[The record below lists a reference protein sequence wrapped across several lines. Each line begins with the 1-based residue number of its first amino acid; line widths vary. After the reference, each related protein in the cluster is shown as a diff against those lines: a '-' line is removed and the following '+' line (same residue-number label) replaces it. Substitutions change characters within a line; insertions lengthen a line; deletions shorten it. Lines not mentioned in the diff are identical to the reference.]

1 MQNDQT
7 VQLIRER
14 NEKGM
19 QSLLKHY
26 GPLIRYVA
34 EPILE
39 NASDCEELLQDV
51 ALRVWERIDRYD
63 EAKARFSTW
72 VTTITRNAALDKL
85 KRRCETESYEELSD
99 QISAESG
106 DPEAEAIKK
115 DAQAAVR
122 AALDKLSDSD
132 RALAYRRYWYMQPIS
147 RIAAETGLTERAVEG
162 RLYRIR
168 VKLAEMLKGYY
179 HE

>member
-26 GPLIRYVA
+26 GPLMRYVA

-51 ALRVWERIDRYD
+51 ALRIWERIDCYD

-99 QISAESG
+99 QIPAENG
-106 DPEAEAIKK
+106 DPESEAIKK

-122 AALDKLSDSD
+122 AALDKLSGSD
-132 RALAYRRYWYMQPIS
+132 RVLAYRRYWYMQSIS

-168 VKLAEMLKGYY
+168 VKLAEMLKEYY

>member
-7 VQLIRER
+7 VQLIRAR

-99 QISAESG
+99 QIPAESG
-106 DPEAEAIKK
+106 DPESEAIKK

>member
-63 EAKARFSTW
+63 EAKASFSTW

-99 QISAESG
+99 QIPAESG
-106 DPEAEAIKK
+106 DPEAEAIKI

>member
-7 VQLIRER
+7 VQLIRAR

-63 EAKARFSTW
+63 EAKASFSTW

-99 QISAESG
+99 QIPAESG
-106 DPEAEAIKK
+106 DPESEAIKK

-122 AALDKLSDSD
+122 AALDKLSGSD
-132 RALAYRRYWYMQPIS
+132 RVLAYRRYWYMQSIS

>member
-26 GPLIRYVA
+26 GPLMRYVA

-51 ALRVWERIDRYD
+51 ALRIWERIDCYD

-99 QISAESG
+99 QIPAESG
-106 DPEAEAIKK
+106 DPEAEAIKI

-168 VKLAEMLKGYY
+168 VKLAEMLKEYY

>member
-63 EAKARFSTW
+63 EAKASFSTW

-99 QISAESG
+99 QIPAESG
-106 DPEAEAIKK
+106 DPESEAIKK

-122 AALDKLSDSD
+122 AALDKLSGSD
-132 RALAYRRYWYMQPIS
+132 RVLAYRRYWYMQSIS

>member
-26 GPLIRYVA
+26 GPLMRYVA

-63 EAKARFSTW
+63 EAKASFSTW

-85 KRRCETESYEELSD
+85 KRRRETESYEALSD
-99 QISAESG
+99 QIPAESG
-106 DPEAEAIKK
+106 DPEAEVRG
-115 DAQAAVR
+115 QATGMRQQATGNEALGIWRAECRGRRPRRPLRVGRATVATGRPEAVP
-122 AALDKLSDSD
+122 
-132 RALAYRRYWYMQPIS
+132 Y
-147 RIAAETGLTERAVEG
+147 G
-162 RLYRIR
+162 RTAMRWC
-168 VKLAEMLKGYY
+168 VSPVA
-179 HE
+179 

>member
-99 QISAESG
+99 QIPAESG
-106 DPEAEAIKK
+106 GPEAEAIKK

-132 RALAYRRYWYMQPIS
+132 RALAYRRYWYMQSIS

>member
-63 EAKARFSTW
+63 EVKARFSTW

-85 KRRCETESYEELSD
+85 KRRCETDSYEELSD
-99 QISAESG
+99 QIPAESG
-106 DPEAEAIKK
+106 DPEAEAIKI

>member
-106 DPEAEAIKK
+106 DPEAEAIKI